1 MAYNVNIVCDRCGE
15 ELVAWKNQSITIGKA
30 KRIAKGA
37 GWYITDDQEWFCQE
51 CGDTVERAEKI
62 LMGELWEQEGSE
74 GEKIPTHRS
83 G

>member
-1 MAYNVNIVCDRCGE
+1 MTDAARNWLPG
-15 ELVAWKNQSITIGKA
+15 KNQSITIDKA

-74 GEKIPTHRS
+74 GEKNTDT
-83 G
+83 

>member
-37 GWYITDDQEWFCQE
+37 GWYITDDQERFCQE

-74 GEKIPTHRS
+74 GEKNTDT
-83 G
+83 

>member
-37 GWYITDDQEWFCQE
+37 GWYISDDGDWFCQE

-62 LMGELWEQEGSE
+62 LMGELWEEEGSDRFFDLS
-74 GEKIPTHRS
+74 HRS

>member
-1 MAYNVNIVCDRCGE
+1 MAYNVNIVC
-15 ELVAWKNQSITIGKA
+15 AWKNQSITIGKA

-62 LMGELWEQEGSE
+62 LMGELWKQEGSE
-74 GEKIPTHRS
+74 GEKNTDT
-83 G
+83 

>member
-37 GWYITDDQEWFCQE
+37 GWYITDDQ
-51 CGDTVERAEKI
+51 
-62 LMGELWEQEGSE
+62 
-74 GEKIPTHRS
+74 
-83 G
+83 